1 MAAATTSSPK
11 VSPQRPKVLAE
22 HLDRVGKPLH
32 FELEGKH
39 SARRGDYQVIY
50 VIDDQRRTVSIE
62 AIAHRG

>member
-22 HLDRVGKPLH
+22 HLGRVGKPLH

-39 SARRGDYQVIY
+39 SARRGDYQVI
-50 VIDDQRRTVSIE
+50 
-62 AIAHRG
+62 